1 MKFSQS
7 LLFALPF
14 LQSAAAQGGGMVGI
28 GWSVEKVPEEGLK
41 EIFFPMDVS
50 GAPQESGFYFA
61 QQFGFVNQ
69 DNVGYT
75 GLQPRQNVNGL
86 PVIHGVFS
94 SFNAGTTSD
103 DPNCSEGADGGPG
116 VSCAVEIVSPYEHQ
130 YQLHIKN
137 TEGTKWVGT
146 LVDVVK
152 GNSTQIGSYTLPAG
166 SKGLQSSQLGF
177 VELYK
182 WNDEKKDHVCSD
194 VPKQGVIFGA
204 PISKGYSGALSEP
217 YEYGD
222 CVGKSQ
228 FETHSHSD
236 GSYSV
241 TVGW

>member
-14 LQSAAAQGGGMVGI
+14 LHSAAAQGGGMVGI
-28 GWSVEKVPEEGLK
+28 GWSVDKVPEEGLK
-41 EIFFPMDVS
+41 EISFPMDIS
-50 GAPQESGFYFA
+50 SAPQVSGFYFA
-61 QQFGFVNQ
+61 QQFGFVNLK
-69 DNVGYT
+69 DVGYT
-75 GLQPRQNVNGL
+75 GLQPRDKVNGL

-137 TEGTKWVGT
+137 TEGTKWVGY

-166 SKGLQSSQLGF
+166 SKGLQSSQMGF

-182 WNDEKKDHVCSD
+182 WNDKKEEHVCSD

-204 PISKGYSGALSEP
+204 PISKGYSGAVSEP